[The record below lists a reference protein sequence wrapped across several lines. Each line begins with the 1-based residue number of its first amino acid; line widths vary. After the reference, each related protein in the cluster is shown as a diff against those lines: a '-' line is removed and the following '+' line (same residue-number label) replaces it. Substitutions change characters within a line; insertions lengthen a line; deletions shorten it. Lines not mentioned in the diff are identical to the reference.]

1 MIPDLI
7 SVIVPIYNVEDYIR
21 QCFDSLLHQT
31 YQNFEV
37 LMINDGS
44 PDNSASI
51 CQEYAAR
58 DSRFR
63 YFEKE
68 NGGISTAV
76 NLGIEHS
83 QGEYVTLMDP
93 DDWADNDYLEVL
105 YNAIVQEG
113 ADVSISSYKRFD
125 MSNNSFYFHAFT
137 KEYGKKVFTNK
148 EFLESL
154 PDLVA
159 SDYSFF
165 ITASKLVRKEMIGL
179 IRFNADTKLAM
190 DMEFWYKV
198 YLKVNKVVFVNRD
211 TYTYRI
217 HSTSAANNLTV
228 EKLKSSMQ
236 HRLAFIAILAA
247 RGINIESYVQDY
259 IRHLYDVM
267 AVIENQGL
275 EADETLRWIRE
286 MIYLLTFKDEE

>member
-1 MIPDLI
+1 MTELI
-7 SVIVPIYNVEDYIR
+7 SVIVPIYNIEEYLR
-21 QCFDSLLHQT
+21 TCLNSLLNQT

-68 NGGISTAV
+68 NGGASSAR
-76 NLGIEHS
+76 NMGIEYS
-83 QGEYVTLMDP
+83 EGSYITFVDP
-93 DDWADNDYLEVL
+93 DDWLDETYLEIL
-105 YNAIVQEG
+105 YTNLKKYNA
-113 ADVSISSYKRFD
+113 AVSVSTYKRFD
-125 MSNNSFYFHAFT
+125 MDTNSWYFHAYNRSNSI
-137 KEYGKKVFTNK
+137 EIYTNK
-148 EFLESL
+148 ELLERLPFLATI
-154 PDLVA
+154 DH
-159 SDYSFF
+159 SFF
-165 ITASKLVRKEMIGL
+165 FSSVKLVDKKL
-179 IRFNADTKLAM
+179 LASIRFNENTMLAE

-247 RGINIESYVQDY
+247 RGINI
-259 IRHLYDVM
+259 
-267 AVIENQGL
+267 
-275 EADETLRWIRE
+275 
-286 MIYLLTFKDEE
+286 

>member
-211 TYTYRI
+211 IYTYRI

-286 MIYLLTFKDEE
+286 MMYLLTFKNEE

>member
-1 MIPDLI
+1 MIADLI
-7 SVIVPIYNVEDYIR
+7 SVIVPIYNVENYIR
-21 QCFDSLLHQT
+21 QCLDSILSQS
-31 YQNFEV
+31 YENFEC
-37 LMINDGS
+37 LLINDGS
-44 PDNSASI
+44 TDASASI
-51 CQEYAAR
+51 CREYVAKDA
-58 DSRFR
+58 RFR

-68 NGGISTAV
+68 NGGVSSAV

-113 ADVSISSYKRFD
+113 ADVSISSYKRFN
-125 MSNNSFYFHAFT
+125 MSDNSFYFHAFT
-137 KEYGKKVFTNK
+137 KEYDKKVFTNK

-154 PDLVA
+154 PNLVA

-165 ITASKLVRKEMIGL
+165 ITFSKLVRKEMIGL

-211 TYTYRI
+211 TYIYRKN
-217 HSTSAANNLTV
+217 STISKYAT
-228 EKLKSSMQ
+228 LKHIRSDMQ
-236 HRLAFIAILAA
+236 QRLNFIAFLRAKGMDTNNFVNSLEVELHHIKTNLELDQFEH
-247 RGINIESYVQDY
+247 REVIGYIEEVLLLLEVNINP
-259 IRHLYDVM
+259 
-267 AVIENQGL
+267 
-275 EADETLRWIRE
+275 
-286 MIYLLTFKDEE
+286 

>member
-217 HSTSAANNLTV
+217 HSTSAANNLTI

-286 MIYLLTFKDEE
+286 MMYLLTFKNEE

>member
-113 ADVSISSYKRFD
+113 ADVSISSYKCFD

-259 IRHLYDVM
+259 IGHLYDVM
-267 AVIENQGL
+267 AVIGNQGL

-286 MIYLLTFKDEE
+286 MMYLLTFKDEE